1 MYTGEETTLNN
12 GTLSPCPECG
22 AAFIEINTIG
32 SNTKGSAKTHFIR
45 CTKCGYSLGPY
56 VLLQQAIKGWE
67 KIPRSAPDTDKGTEE
82 AAGDLDKH
90 EETGTDMNK
99 PVEKEWTK
107 AHRKSPDKISMVML
121 PIDQLRNHPKNV
133 RKVYADIDDLADSIR
148 TRGVMQNLTVVPAP
162 GHEDDL
168 DLFYVVIGNRRLQ
181 AAQKAGLAKLP
192 CSIAFN
198 MPEREQISIMVTE
211 NMQRSDLSL
220 IEQAEGFQLMLD
232 LGETVQ
238 TIHEKTGLS
247 ETTVRHRLKLS
258 ELGVDQIRKRQAR
271 EEKESERYYQLTIKD
286 YEYLEKIKSVKQR
299 RDILDKAENSSN
311 LRWRVDAE
319 LKAQQQE
326 EELKKFGKAMLKL
339 GIVRDDKKGSWN
351 SGYEQIKSYR
361 IEAGLPDS
369 VGLPKKY
376 QGKEKKMYWC
386 NSYGTVYVM
395 APVKKEK
402 KTKTA
407 ADLAREDLEKRKKKI
422 RDAMNAMSEEAADF
436 VRDICADKFGKPEQ
450 PDVLI
455 GALWNLLTR
464 RMGYSYG
471 TKCDIRAVT
480 AVLNKRNNMYG
491 VEDKDC
497 AEAAGLPVWKQMFLL
512 NAYRY
517 DGNTLDRMV
526 NYHGEYLEED
536 AAVVRD
542 YIDLLA
548 KFGFTFS
555 EKEYYDILNGKSELY
570 TKKKAEGQT

>member
-1 MYTGEETTLNN
+1 MGEESTMKN

-22 AAFIEINTIG
+22 VAFIEINTIG

-45 CTKCGYSLGPY
+45 CTKCGYSIGPY
-56 VLLQQAIKGWE
+56 VLLQQAIKEWE

-90 EETGTDMNK
+90 EETGPDMNK
-99 PVEKEWTK
+99 PEEKEWTK

-181 AAQKAGLAKLP
+181 AAQKAGLSKLP

-339 GIVRDDKKGSWN
+339 GIVRDDKKGSWH

-369 VGLPKKY
+369 VGFPKKY

-407 ADLAREDLEKRKKKI
+407 ADLEREDQDRRRKEIKDI
-422 RDAMNAMSEEAADF
+422 LTAMNAETDQF
-436 VRDICADKFGKPEQ
+436 VRDLCTGAHSTYAN
-450 PDVLI
+450 PDALKDI
-455 GALWNLLTR
+455 LWNLATR
-464 RMGYSYG
+464 VNSNGEMCMLDVRGFAAFMKKASNYWMMN
-471 TKCDIRAVT
+471 D
-480 AVLNKRNNMYG
+480 
-491 VEDKDC
+491 EDC
-497 AEAAGLPVWKQMFLL
+497 AEVAKMPVWKQMLI
-512 NAYRY
+512 AAATRY
-517 DGNTLDRMV
+517 DQNRFQQLVSYYAQYNREPAEGVKDWYEFIHQL
-526 NYHGEYLEED
+526 
-536 AAVVRD
+536 
-542 YIDLLA
+542 
-548 KFGFTFS
+548 GFTFS
-555 EKEYYDILNGKSELY
+555 KDEYLDILFGRSDLY
-570 TKKKAEGQT
+570 TKEKAEDET

>member
-1 MYTGEETTLNN
+1 MGEESTMKSDSLA
-12 GTLSPCPECG
+12 PCPECG

-32 SNTKGSAKTHFIR
+32 PNTEGSAKTHFVR
-45 CTKCGYSLGPY
+45 CVKCGYSLGPY
-56 VLLQQAIKGWE
+56 VLLKQAIKEWE
-67 KIPRSAPDTDKGTEE
+67 KIERGAPDPDKGPEE
-82 AAGDLDKH
+82 AAGDLDT
-90 EETGTDMNK
+90 EETETDMNK
-99 PVEKEWTK
+99 PVEKEWTR

-121 PIDQLRNHPKNV
+121 PIGQLRNHPKNV

-162 GHEDDL
+162 GHEEDL

-271 EEKESERYYQLTIKD
+271 EEKESERYFQLNIKD

-326 EELKKFGKAMLKL
+326 EELKKFGKDMLKL
-339 GIVRDDKKGSWN
+339 GIVRDDKKGSWA
-351 SGYEQIKSYR
+351 SGYKQVKSYR

-369 VGLPKKY
+369 VGLPKMY

-386 NSYGTVYVM
+386 NSYGTVYIM

-407 ADLAREDLEKRKKKI
+407 ADLEREDQDRRRKEIKDI
-422 RDAMNAMSEEAADF
+422 LTAMNAETDQF
-436 VRDICADKFGKPEQ
+436 VRDLCTGAHSRPAD
-450 PDVLI
+450 PDALKDI
-455 GALWNLLTR
+455 LWNLATR
-464 RMGYSYG
+464 VHSNGAMCLLDVRGFAAFMKKTSSYWAM
-471 TKCDIRAVT
+471 KD
-480 AVLNKRNNMYG
+480 
-491 VEDKDC
+491 EDC
-497 AEAAGLPVWKQMFLL
+497 AEVAKMPAWQQMMIAA
-512 NAYRY
+512 ASRY
-517 DGNTLDRMV
+517 DQNRFQHLVGYNAQYV
-526 NYHGEYLEED
+526 KEPAED
-536 AAVVRD
+536 VMD
-542 YIDLLA
+542 WYEFIHKL
-548 KFGFTFS
+548 GFSFS
-555 EKEYYDILNGKSELY
+555 KDEYYDILHGRSELY
-570 TKKKAEGQT
+570 TKAKEENET

>member
-1 MYTGEETTLNN
+1 MGEESTMKN

-22 AAFIEINTIG
+22 VAFIEINTIG

-45 CTKCGYSLGPY
+45 CTKCGYSIGPY
-56 VLLQQAIKGWE
+56 VLLQQAIKEWE

-90 EETGTDMNK
+90 EETGPDMNK
-99 PVEKEWTK
+99 PEEKEWTK

-168 DLFYVVIGNRRLQ
+168 DLFYVGIGNRRLQ
-181 AAQKAGLAKLP
+181 AAQKAGLSKLP

-339 GIVRDDKKGSWN
+339 GIVRDDKKGSWH

-369 VGLPKKY
+369 VGFPKKY

-407 ADLAREDLEKRKKKI
+407 ADLEREDQDRRRKEIKDI
-422 RDAMNAMSEEAADF
+422 LTAMNAETDQF
-436 VRDICADKFGKPEQ
+436 VRDLCTGAQRRPAD
-450 PDVLI
+450 PDALI
-455 GALWNLLTR
+455 DILWNLATR
-464 RMGYSYG
+464 VNSNGEMCMLDVRGFAAFMKKASNYWMMN
-471 TKCDIRAVT
+471 D
-480 AVLNKRNNMYG
+480 
-491 VEDKDC
+491 EDC
-497 AEAAGLPVWKQMFLL
+497 AEVAKMPVWKQMLI
-512 NAYRY
+512 AAATRY
-517 DGNTLDRMV
+517 DQNRFQQLVSYYAQYNREPAEGVKDWYEFIHQL
-526 NYHGEYLEED
+526 
-536 AAVVRD
+536 
-542 YIDLLA
+542 
-548 KFGFTFS
+548 GFTFS
-555 EKEYYDILNGKSELY
+555 KDEYLDILFGRSDLY
-570 TKKKAEGQT
+570 TKEKAEDET

>member
-1 MYTGEETTLNN
+1 MGEESTMKN
-12 GTLSPCPECG
+12 GELSPCPECG
-22 AAFIEINTIG
+22 ADLIEINSIG

-45 CTKCGYSLGPY
+45 CAKCGYSLGPY
-56 VLLQQAIKGWE
+56 VLLKQAIKEWE
-67 KIPRSAPDTDKGTEE
+67 KIERGAPEPDKGPEE

-90 EETGTDMNK
+90 EETGPDMNK
-99 PVEKEWTK
+99 PEEKEWTK

-181 AAQKAGLAKLP
+181 AAQKAGLSKLP

-271 EEKESERYYQLTIKD
+271 EEKESERYFQLSIKD

-339 GIVRDDKKGSWN
+339 GIVRDDKKGSWH

-369 VGLPKKY
+369 VGFPKKY

-386 NSYGTVYVM
+386 NSYGTVYIM
-395 APVKKEK
+395 APERKEK

-407 ADLAREDLEKRKKKI
+407 AELEREEQGKRRKKI
-422 RDAMNAMSEEAADF
+422 RDAMNAMAEEAADF

-471 TKCDIRAVT
+471 TNCDIRAVT

-497 AEAAGLPVWKQMFLL
+497 AEAAGLPVWKQMFLI
-512 NAYRY
+512 NAHRY
-517 DGNTLDRMV
+517 DGNTLDGMV

-570 TKKKAEGQT
+570 TKEKAEAET

>member
-1 MYTGEETTLNN
+1 MGEESTMKN
-12 GTLSPCPECG
+12 GELSPCPECG
-22 AAFIEINTIG
+22 ADLIEINSIG
-32 SNTKGSAKTHFIR
+32 PNTKGSAKTHFIR
-45 CTKCGYSLGPY
+45 CAKCGYSLGPY
-56 VLLQQAIKGWE
+56 VLLAQAIKEWE
-67 KIPRSAPDTDKGTEE
+67 KIPRSAPEPEE
-82 AAGDLDKH
+82 AAGDLDKP
-90 EETGTDMNK
+90 EETGPDMNK
-99 PVEKEWTK
+99 PEEKEWTK

-471 TKCDIRAVT
+471 TNCDIRAVT

-517 DGNTLDRMV
+517 DGNTLDGMV

>member
-1 MYTGEETTLNN
+1 MGEESTMKN

-32 SNTKGSAKTHFIR
+32 SSTERPVKTHFIR

-67 KIPRSAPDTDKGTEE
+67 KIPRSSPDPDKGTEE
-82 AAGDLDKH
+82 AAGDLDKP
-90 EETGTDMNK
+90 EETVTDMNK
-99 PVEKEWTK
+99 PVETEWTK

-121 PIDQLRNHPKNV
+121 PIGQLRNHPKNV

-162 GHEDDL
+162 GHEEAL

-181 AAQKAGLAKLP
+181 AAQKAGLSKLP

-211 NMQRSDLSL
+211 NMQRSNLSL

-271 EEKESERYYQLTIKD
+271 EEKESERYFQLSIKD

-311 LRWRVDAE
+311 LRWRVDTE
-319 LKAQQQE
+319 LKAQQQA

-339 GIVRDDKKGSWN
+339 GIVRDDKKGSWH

-386 NSYGTVYVM
+386 DSYGTVYIM
-395 APVKKEK
+395 APVKKEN

-407 ADLAREDLEKRKKKI
+407 ADLEREAQDRRSITGNQLRASWTGMNFFISSDSASRKMSITPSWPAGANCTPRKK
-422 RDAMNAMSEEAADF
+422 RRQRHDNF
-436 VRDICADKFGKPEQ
+436 DKGSCDHK
-450 PDVLI
+450 
-455 GALWNLLTR
+455 
-464 RMGYSYG
+464 G
-471 TKCDIRAVT
+471 TGSPGEHPGDIRLGELAQ
-480 AVLNKRNNMYG
+480 L
-491 VEDKDC
+491 
-497 AEAAGLPVWKQMFLL
+497 AAGDSGH
-512 NAYRY
+512 A
-517 DGNTLDRMV
+517 DRGGRREPSRD
-526 NYHGEYLEED
+526 H
-536 AAVVRD
+536 VVRGRSPGRAA
-542 YIDLLA
+542 L
-548 KFGFTFS
+548 
-555 EKEYYDILNGKSELY
+555 
-570 TKKKAEGQT
+570 

>member
-1 MYTGEETTLNN
+1 MKSDSLA
-12 GTLSPCPECG
+12 PCPECG

-45 CTKCGYSLGPY
+45 CAKCGYSLGPY
-56 VLLQQAIKGWE
+56 ILLKQAIKEWE
-67 KIPRSAPDTDKGTEE
+67 KIPRSAPDPDKGTEE
-82 AAGDLDKH
+82 AAGDLDKP
-90 EETGTDMNK
+90 EETETDMNK

-121 PIDQLRNHPKNV
+121 PIGQLRNHPKNV

-162 GHEDDL
+162 GHEEDL

-299 RDILDKAENSSN
+299 RDILDKAETSEN
-311 LRWRVDAE
+311 LRWRVDSE
-319 LKAQQQE
+319 LRAQQQE
-326 EELKKFGKAMLKL
+326 EELKKFGKVMLKL
-339 GIVRDDKKGSWN
+339 GIVRDDKKGSWA

-376 QGKEKKMYWC
+376 EGKEKKMYWC

-407 ADLAREDLEKRKKKI
+407 ADLEREDQDRRGKEIKDILT
-422 RDAMNAMSEEAADF
+422 AMNAETDQF
-436 VRDICADKFGKPEQ
+436 VRDLCTGAHSTYAN
-450 PDVLI
+450 PDALKDI
-455 GALWNLLTR
+455 LWNLATR
-464 RMGYSYG
+464 VNSNGAMCMLDVRGFAAFMKKASNYWMMN
-471 TKCDIRAVT
+471 D
-480 AVLNKRNNMYG
+480 
-491 VEDKDC
+491 EDC
-497 AEAAGLPVWKQMFLL
+497 AEVAKMPVWKQMLI
-512 NAYRY
+512 AAATRY
-517 DGNTLDRMV
+517 DKNRFQQLV
-526 NYHGEYLEED
+526 SYY
-536 AAVVRD
+536 
-542 YIDLLA
+542 A
-548 KFGFTFS
+548 KYNREPAEGVKDWYEFIHQLGFTFS
-555 EKEYYDILNGKSELY
+555 KDEYLDILFGRSELY
-570 TKKKAEGQT
+570 TKAKEENET

>member
-1 MYTGEETTLNN
+1 MGEESTMKN

-45 CTKCGYSLGPY
+45 CVKCGHALGPY
-56 VLLQQAIKGWE
+56 VLLKQAINDWE
-67 KIPRSAPDTDKGTEE
+67 KIPRNAPDPDKGPEE
-82 AAGDLDKH
+82 AAGDLDKP
-90 EETGTDMNK
+90 EETVTDMNK
-99 PVEKEWTK
+99 PEEKEWTK

-162 GHEDDL
+162 GHEDNL

-181 AAQKAGLAKLP
+181 AAQKAGLSKLP

-271 EEKESERYYQLTIKD
+271 EEKESERYFQLSIKD

-319 LKAQQQE
+319 LKEQQQK

-339 GIVRDDKKGSWN
+339 GIVRDDKKGR
-351 SGYEQIKSYR
+351 G
-361 IEAGLPDS
+361 
-369 VGLPKKY
+369 
-376 QGKEKKMYWC
+376 
-386 NSYGTVYVM
+386 
-395 APVKKEK
+395 
-402 KTKTA
+402 A
-407 ADLAREDLEKRKKKI
+407 ADTNRSSR
-422 RDAMNAMSEEAADF
+422 
-436 VRDICADKFGKPEQ
+436 
-450 PDVLI
+450 
-455 GALWNLLTR
+455 
-464 RMGYSYG
+464 
-471 TKCDIRAVT
+471 T
-480 AVLNKRNNMYG
+480 A
-491 VEDKDC
+491 
-497 AEAAGLPVWKQMFLL
+497 
-512 NAYRY
+512 
-517 DGNTLDRMV
+517 
-526 NYHGEYLEED
+526 
-536 AAVVRD
+536 
-542 YIDLLA
+542 
-548 KFGFTFS
+548 
-555 EKEYYDILNGKSELY
+555 
-570 TKKKAEGQT
+570 

>member
-1 MYTGEETTLNN
+1 MGEESTMKN

-22 AAFIEINTIG
+22 DAFVEINTIG

-45 CTKCGYSLGPY
+45 CTKCGYALGPY
-56 VLLQQAIKGWE
+56 ALLAQAIKGWE
-67 KIPRSAPDTDKGTEE
+67 KIPRSAPEPEE
-82 AAGDLDKH
+82 AAGDLDKP
-90 EETGTDMNK
+90 EETETDMNK
-99 PVEKEWTK
+99 PEETQP
-107 AHRKSPDKISMVML
+107 AAARRKSPDKISMVML
-121 PIDQLRNHPKNV
+121 PIGQLRNHPKNV

-148 TRGVMQNLTVVPAP
+148 TRGVIQNLTVVPAP
-162 GHEDDL
+162 GHEEAL

-181 AAQKAGLAKLP
+181 AAQKAGLSKLP

-211 NMQRSDLSL
+211 NMQRSNLSL

-271 EEKESERYYQLTIKD
+271 EEKESERYFQLSIKD

-311 LRWRVDAE
+311 LRWRVDTE
-319 LKAQQQE
+319 LKAQQQA

-339 GIVRDDKKGSWN
+339 GIVRDDKKGSWH

-386 NSYGTVYVM
+386 DSYGTVYIM
-395 APVKKEK
+395 APVKKEN

-407 ADLAREDLEKRKKKI
+407 ADLEREAQDRRRKEIKDI
-422 RDAMNAMSEEAADF
+422 LTAMNAETDQF
-436 VRDICADKFGKPEQ
+436 VRDLCTGAHSRQAD
-450 PDVLI
+450 PDALKDI
-455 GALWNLLTR
+455 LWNLATR
-464 RMGYSYG
+464 VHSNGAPCMLDVRVFAAFMKKTSNYWAM
-471 TKCDIRAVT
+471 KD
-480 AVLNKRNNMYG
+480 
-491 VEDKDC
+491 EDC
-497 AEAAGLPVWKQMFLL
+497 AEVAKMPVWLQMLI
-512 NAYRY
+512 AAATRY
-517 DGNTLDRMV
+517 DQNRFQQLVSYYAQYNRESAEGVLDW
-526 NYHGEYLEED
+526 YEFLHQL
-536 AAVVRD
+536 
-542 YIDLLA
+542 
-548 KFGFTFS
+548 GFSFS
-555 EKEYYDILNGKSELY
+555 KNEYYDIMAGRSELY
-570 TKKKAEGQT
+570 TKEKAEAETR

>member
-1 MYTGEETTLNN
+1 MGEESTMKSDSLA
-12 GTLSPCPECG
+12 PCPECG
-22 AAFIEINTIG
+22 ADFIEINSIG

-45 CTKCGYSLGPY
+45 CAKCGYSLGPY
-56 VLLQQAIKGWE
+56 VLLKQAIKEWE
-67 KIPRSAPDTDKGTEE
+67 KIPRNAPEPDKGPEE
-82 AAGDLDKH
+82 AAGDLDKP
-90 EETGTDMNK
+90 EETETDMNK

-162 GHEDDL
+162 GHEENL

-181 AAQKAGLAKLP
+181 AAQKAGLSKLP

-311 LRWRVDAE
+311 LRWRVDSE
-319 LKAQQQE
+319 LKAQQQA
-326 EELKKFGKAMLKL
+326 EELKKFGKVMLQL
-339 GIVRDDKKGSWN
+339 GIVRDDKKGSWH

-386 NSYGTVYVM
+386 NSYGTVCIL

-407 ADLAREDLEKRKKKI
+407 ADLVREDQDKRRKEIKDI
-422 RDAMNAMSEEAADF
+422 LTAMNAETDQF
-436 VRDICADKFGKPEQ
+436 VRDLCTGARSTYAD
-450 PDVLI
+450 PDALKDI
-455 GALWNLLTR
+455 LWNLATR
-464 RMGYSYG
+464 VHSNGALCLLDVRGFAAFMKKTSNYWAM
-471 TKCDIRAVT
+471 KD
-480 AVLNKRNNMYG
+480 
-491 VEDKDC
+491 EDC
-497 AEAAGLPVWKQMFLL
+497 AEVAKMPVWQQMMI
-512 NAYRY
+512 AAATRY
-517 DGNTLDRMV
+517 DENRFQQLVSYYAQYNRESAEG
-526 NYHGEYLEED
+526 
-536 AAVVRD
+536 VVD
-542 YIDLLA
+542 WYEFLHQL
-548 KFGFTFS
+548 GFSFS
-555 EKEYYDILNGKSELY
+555 KDEYYGILNGTSELY
-570 TKKKAEGQT
+570 TKEKEENET